1 MRLSVAFFVA
11 ILCVAVNSTNL
22 LPQWNVGIIPS
33 KKINASAGL
42 PQIQNAVH
50 IEVYNATKSGSRNPF
65 GTYNHGPILAE
76 LDGTFFM
83 SWYNAPTGEN
93 YYKRSVFAYSTD
105 NGLTWAEPNVL
116 FTNFTDRGQENG
128 PWTYLPGDGDKLPNR
143 LYTQS
148 GTQDAGL
155 HIEGI
160 VSVMRQVGLN
170 GSPTKLGEIFWLNNT
185 VPQGFEHLGFPTY
198 LEMDEQTRKDAEQII
213 KSMVRT
219 TVEYPD
225 AVSVS
230 HHGKMVYNERSLY
243 LVPGT
248 RRLVNLLR
256 GEYAPRNL
264 SASICTLPSDPGA
277 APMAPNP
284 TSFSCRPGIGDA
296 FMNLVEV
303 LNLTTGNYKDV
314 EPRICKWSTPEMIS
328 IPDSHSRTCSSV
340 LPGGGIYIVGNQI
353 AEGRDPV
360 TLSVSKDGIHFNRA
374 FSVRFGAPPVIYP
387 GEAKVVGFQYPGAM
401 VLKNTMWVSYSVGK
415 EDIGVTRFS
424 LDEVGL

>member
-1 MRLSVAFFVA
+1 
-11 ILCVAVNSTNL
+11 
-22 LPQWNVGIIPS
+22 
-33 KKINASAGL
+33 
-42 PQIQNAVH
+42 
-50 IEVYNATKSGSRNPF
+50 
-65 GTYNHGPILAE
+65 
-76 LDGTFFM
+76 
-83 SWYNAPTGEN
+83 
-93 YYKRSVFAYSTD
+93 
-105 NGLTWAEPNVL
+105 
-116 FTNFTDRGQENG
+116 
-128 PWTYLPGDGDKLPNR
+128 
-143 LYTQS
+143 
-148 GTQDAGL
+148 
-155 HIEGI
+155 
-160 VSVMRQVGLN
+160 
-170 GSPTKLGEIFWLNNT
+170 
-185 VPQGFEHLGFPTY
+185 
-198 LEMDEQTRKDAEQII
+198 
-213 KSMVRT
+213 
-219 TVEYPD
+219 
-225 AVSVS
+225 
-230 HHGKMVYNERSLY
+230 
-243 LVPGT
+243 
-248 RRLVNLLR
+248 
-256 GEYAPRNL
+256 
-264 SASICTLPSDPGA
+264 
-277 APMAPNP
+277 MAPNP